1 LNCSFISSPPYSN
14 SYSQEDYPGTP
25 ASHPFIERVIGTT
38 RRECLDQLIFCNK
51 LDLQRKLDRF
61 QDYYNEDRAHSSLNM
76 NTTQMMA
83 MENAGEKIIASVDDY
98 RLQWSV

>member
-1 LNCSFISSPPYSN
+1 
-14 SYSQEDYPGTP
+14 
-25 ASHPFIERVIGTT
+25 
-38 RRECLDQLIFCNK
+38 LDQLIFCSK

-61 QDYYNEDRAHSSLNM
+61 QDYYNEDRVHSSLNM